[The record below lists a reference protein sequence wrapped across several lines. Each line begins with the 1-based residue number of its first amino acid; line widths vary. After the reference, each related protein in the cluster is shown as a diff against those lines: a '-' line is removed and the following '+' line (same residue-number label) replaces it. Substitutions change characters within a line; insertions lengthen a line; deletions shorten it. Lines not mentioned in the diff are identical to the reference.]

1 MGLREQIKNASSE
14 SEISSL
20 LAKGNSFE
28 FASEH
33 TKHAWKSTAKVRLMS
48 LTSTSAVQTS
58 AVQTTE
64 KEIVTKKTPKKKK
77 DKVG

>member
-20 LAKGNSFE
+20 LTKGNSYE

-33 TKHAWKSTAKVRLMS
+33 TKHSWKSTARVRLNTLNS
-48 LTSTSAVQTS
+48 NDV
-58 AVQTTE
+58 VQTTE
-64 KEIVTKKTPKKKK
+64 KEIVTKKTQKKKK

>member
-20 LAKGNSFE
+20 LAKENSFE

-48 LTSTSAVQTS
+48 LTGTS

-64 KEIVTKKTPKKKK
+64 NEIVTKKTPKKKK

>member
-33 TKHAWKSTAKVRLMS
+33 TKHAWKSTAKVILTS
-48 LTSTSAVQTS
+48 LTSTS